1 MKTLHQAA
9 RTNDLELLPILIR
22 DTADMDLRDEGV
34 TALMLAVG
42 QSANE
47 AVRLLIDAGADV
59 NLECRGS
66 TPLVFAC
73 CQGYAETAAILLEA
87 GAEVNTFD
95 AAGWTP
101 LMHAAFCGWE
111 TVLHLLLDF
120 RSDHSLQNLE
130 GQTAL
135 DLAAMAR
142 QPITTVILRDHG
154 ASTTTNASPSDHEGQ
169 VVWISETARLL
180 YSAIHGDVETLRE
193 LLSTSPESVDLRDD
207 TEQTLLMLGGQ
218 NGRYHVVELLL
229 DLGAD
234 IEAESLAGRTALMHT
249 VDAGYINTARLLLR
263 RGARPGRRSSA
274 DWSALS
280 LAASREDV
288 EMVRMLI
295 EETADQDLADLDYEA
310 ALIWSKRSDR
320 PDITALLEGARQNE
334 KAA

>member
-9 RTNDLELLPILIR
+9 RADDLETLRSLLSAGASVDAR
-22 DTADMDLRDEGV
+22 EDGV
-34 TALMLAVG
+34 TPLMLAVG

-47 AVRLLIDAGADV
+47 SVRLLVDAGADV

-73 CQGYAETAAILLEA
+73 CQGYAETAAILLSA
-87 GAEVNTFD
+87 GAEVNTVD

-111 TVLHLLLDF
+111 TVLHLLLDY
-120 RSDHSLQNLE
+120 RSDHSLQNLD

-135 DLAAMAR
+135 DLAIEAR
-142 QPITTVILRDHG
+142 QPITAVILRDHG
-154 ASTTTNASPSDHEGQ
+154 ASIHNAGDDGRAQ
-169 VVWISETARLL
+169 WISETARML
-180 YSAIHGDVETLRE
+180 YSAIHGEVETLHE
-193 LLSTSPESVDLRDD
+193 LLSNSPDMVDVRDD
-207 TEQTLLMLGGQ
+207 TEQTLLMLAAQ

-229 DLGAD
+229 DGGAQV
-234 IEAESLAGRTALMHT
+234 EAESMAGRTALMHA

-280 LAASREDV
+280 LASSREDV
-288 EMVRMLI
+288 EMVRMII
-295 EETADQDLADLDYEA
+295 EETSETDLADLDYAA
-310 ALIWSKRSDR
+310 ALLWSQRSDR
-320 PDITALLEGARQNE
+320 PDITSLLENARPKE